1 MPSLKPR
8 AARPLRPENTMQQA
22 GAKIVEVIMDERTS
36 TVKEDV
42 MRLVE
47 AQIAGNIDLSPEE
60 MVDAAFLM
68 VDRIDRMVHGE
79 EVTTRSE

>member
-1 MPSLKPR
+1 MPYLRPR
-8 AARPLRPENTMQQA
+8 KARPLRPENTMQQA
-22 GAKIVEVIMDERTS
+22 GAKIVEVIMDERAS
-36 TVKEDV
+36 TIKEDV

-68 VDRIDRMVHGE
+68 VNKIDRMVHGE
-79 EVTTRSE
+79 EVATRSK

>member
-1 MPSLKPR
+1 MPSLRPR

-22 GAKIVEVIMDERTS
+22 GSTWVEVIMDERAS

-47 AQIAGNIDLSPEE
+47 AQIAGGVDLSPEE

-68 VDRIDRMVHGE
+68 VDKIDKMAHGKE
-79 EVTTRSE
+79 GTTCSE

>member
-8 AARPLRPENTMQQA
+8 MARSLRPENTMQQA
-22 GAKIVEVIMDERTS
+22 GSTWVEVIMDERAS

-47 AQIAGNIDLSPEE
+47 AQIAGGVDLSPEE

-68 VDRIDRMVHGE
+68 VDKIDKMAHGKE
-79 EVTTRSE
+79 GTTCSE